1 MTSRT
6 YIDYNPEDGLHLRC
20 RECDAWDALLGLRPS
35 AAETYA
41 KALMHVAQAHN
52 GKPSM
57 DGTRHLDT

>member
-6 YIDYNPEDGLHLRC
+6 YVEYSEVDGIHLRC
-20 RECDAWDALLGLRPS
+20 RECDGWDHRLGEKPS

-41 KALMHVAQAHN
+41 QALIHVATAHN